1 MVGEWAIEVQELRFL
16 VDGGLAGKGE
26 GLGLEPLEPRALE
39 SGEMRGRG
47 G

>member
-1 MVGEWAIEVQELRFL
+1 MLVGEWAIEVQELRFL
-16 VDGGLAGKGE
+16 VDGGLAEKGE
-26 GLGLEPLEPRALE
+26 GLGLEPRALE